1 MTLQAADGRD
11 IILAQTATTAGEVGK
26 GLTTALAATS
36 GNNTANTSSAATT
49 ASGVAITVTDR
60 GSIRLSASSSITV
73 SGNTPARIGYSAT
86 TLALGTSTLSSS
98 SVTTLSNANSMITSV
113 DAALDQVANLRGQ
126 MGAVQSR
133 IEATISSILVNSE
146 NLQASRSRIL
156 DTDYAAE
163 TANLTK
169 AQVMQQAST
178 AILSQANAAPQS
190 VLSLLR

>member
-1 MTLQAADGRD
+1 
-11 IILAQTATTAGEVGK
+11 
-26 GLTTALAATS
+26 
-36 GNNTANTSSAATT
+36 
-49 ASGVAITVTDR
+49 
-60 GSIRLSASSSITV
+60 
-73 SGNTPARIGYSAT
+73 
-86 TLALGTSTLSSS
+86 LSSS
-98 SVTTLSNANSMITSV
+98 SVTTLSNANAMITSV

-126 MGAVQSR
+126 MGAIQSR

>member
-1 MTLQAADGRD
+1 M
-11 IILAQTATTAGEVGK
+11 
-26 GLTTALAATS
+26 
-36 GNNTANTSSAATT
+36 
-49 ASGVAITVTDR
+49 
-60 GSIRLSASSSITV
+60 
-73 SGNTPARIGYSAT
+73 T
-86 TLALGTSTLSSS
+86 TLA
-98 SVTTLSNANSMITSV
+98 NANSMITSV
-113 DAALDQVANLRGQ
+113 DAALDQVSSLRGQ

-178 AILSQANAAPQS
+178 AILSQANLAPQA

>member
-1 MTLQAADGRD
+1 ML
-11 IILAQTATTAGEVGK
+11 
-26 GLTTALAATS
+26 
-36 GNNTANTSSAATT
+36 TSSVNGAVT
-49 ASGVAITVTDR
+49 ITDR
-60 GSIRLSASSSITV
+60 GSIRLTSSSTITV
-73 SGNTPARIGYSAT
+73 SGTNPSRIGYAAS
-86 TLALGTSTLSSS
+86 TLALGTTTLSSS
-98 SVTTLSNANSMITSV
+98 SVTTLANANSMITSV
-113 DAALDQVANLRGQ
+113 DAALDQVATLRGQ

-133 IEATISSILVNSE
+133 MAATISSILVNSE

-178 AILSQANAAPQS
+178 AILSQANLAPQA